1 MGWLTNGSQI
11 SRLYRP
17 LDTDYVSDDE
27 DEEDLEAGGVQLQ
40 TTSQQQ
46 PKPLPTNK
54 IPETGAIRLGNVWD
68 EREELFGVGG
78 DSDEE
83 N

>member
-1 MGWLTNGSQI
+1 MPLINGFQI

-17 LDTDYVSDDE
+17 LDTDYLSEGE
-27 DEEDLEAGGVQLQ
+27 DEDLEVGGIQLQ
-40 TTSQQQ
+40 STSRQQ
-46 PKPLPTNK
+46 PKSSSANK
-54 IPETGAIRLGNVWD
+54 IPETGAIRLGDVWD

>member
-1 MGWLTNGSQI
+1 MWLANGFQI

-17 LDTDYVSDDE
+17 LDTDYLSDGEDE
-27 DEEDLEAGGVQLQ
+27 DDLEAGGVQLQ
-40 TTSQQQ
+40 TTPQQQ
-46 PKPLPTNK
+46 PKSSSANK
-54 IPETGAIRLGNVWD
+54 IPETGAIRLGDVWD

-83 N
+83 D

>member
-1 MGWLTNGSQI
+1 MAFQI

-17 LDTDYVSDDE
+17 LDLDYMSDDDE
-27 DEEDLEAGGVQLQ
+27 DDDVLETGGVQLQ
-40 TTSQQQ
+40 ANSQQQ
-46 PKPLPTNK
+46 PIPSSANK

-78 DSDEE
+78 ESDEE

>member
-1 MGWLTNGSQI
+1 MAFQI

-17 LDTDYVSDDE
+17 LDLDYISDDDE
-27 DEEDLEAGGVQLQ
+27 DDDVLETGGVQLQ
-40 TTSQQQ
+40 ANSQQQ
-46 PKPLPTNK
+46 SIPSSANK

-78 DSDEE
+78 ESDEE

>member
-1 MGWLTNGSQI
+1 MSLIDGFQI

-17 LDTDYVSDDE
+17 LDTDYLSDGEDE
-27 DEEDLEAGGVQLQ
+27 DDLEAGAVQLQ
-40 TTSQQQ
+40 TTPQRQ
-46 PKPLPTNK
+46 PKSSSANK
-54 IPETGAIRLGNVWD
+54 IPETGAIRLGDVWD
-68 EREELFGVGG
+68 EREEMFGVGG